1 MEDVRVFVYA
11 AIVHRNH
18 RVWGRK
24 WLHLIQGTLN
34 EFEERCSVESAFDD
48 ITMEDALFERQCRE
62 NRIPG
67 GSIYVNLY
75 SMDDAITLTFSLD
88 RRRLSV

>member
-1 MEDVRVFVYA
+1 MFVYM
-11 AIVHRNH
+11 AIVHHNH
-18 RVWGRK
+18 RVWGWK
-24 WLHLIQGTLN
+24 WLHLIQGMLN
-34 EFEERCSVESAFDD
+34 EFEEPCSVKRTFDD

-67 GSIYVNLY
+67 GSRYVNLY

-88 RRRLSV
+88 RRRLSM